1 MPGAGAAYALGA
13 KQETPGVFYI
23 GFIVSKTPRKEH
35 MVVTGEGVYFRHEV
49 RPIRHCTGVPHALL
63 RAERLAN
70 APSFAPGGTVCGL
83 PLLLWWAVCL
93 SMQGHTYGVSG
104 THACMDGMLALC
116 PWLLSGIPSWA
127 CSPGFCSAQSFKSI
141 EHVLSAFKKKPHGDR
156 LTAGEDAAP
165 PPPPAQPARV
175 SRSVAATLQR
185 RMSDMTAQKPCG
197 LAACAGLDPRL
208 FDTLRLCITVPVH
221 NAASFCLHCYG
232 AWRHKGAVAHWERT
246 SSACSPGPLT
256 ALCQRYAT
264 HWQRRG
270 CCF

>member
-1 MPGAGAAYALGA
+1 MRYALSGIA
-13 KQETPGVFYI
+13 PGV
-23 GFIVSKTPRKEH
+23 P
-35 MVVTGEGVYFRHEV
+35 
-49 RPIRHCTGVPHALL
+49 LL

-83 PLLLWWAVCL
+83 PLLLWWAVCS

-127 CSPGFCSAQSFKSI
+127 CSPGFCSAQSFKNI

-165 PPPPAQPARV
+165 PPPPTQPARV

-185 RMSDMTAQKPCG
+185 HMSDMTAQKPCG
-197 LAACAGLDPRL
+197 LAACAGLDPHL
-208 FDTLRLCITVPVH
+208 FDTMRLCITVPVH
-221 NAASFCLHCYG
+221 NAASFCLHCFG
-232 AWRHKGAVAHWERT
+232 NIRVLWLTGSGQAQHVHLGPSQPFV
-246 SSACSPGPLT
+246 SAMPHTGRGEDAASKCLCVQSGLLHSRPPPYLGPRLACLGPLPTPCSPSSLHG
-256 ALCQRYAT
+256 
-264 HWQRRG
+264 
-270 CCF
+270 